1 MKKQKVL
8 ALALAAA
15 VLTGSAGAVF
25 TDQEAL
31 TFPQAAEAVV
41 ELGIMEAGA
50 DGGFDPAGT
59 VTREEM
65 ARIVCLILN
74 GGKDPNLTPLGASAF
89 SDTQGRPLAGYVD
102 YCANLGVVV
111 GKGDGT
117 FGPEEPLTGTAAAK
131 MLLVCMGYIPE
142 HEKYQEDQKW
152 DVNIGV
158 QASQIDLF
166 EGVDQGFGEPVTREE
181 LAQILLN
188 ALTTPMIEYE
198 YKPRYTGDGAWDP
211 VPVATQRED
220 GKTLLH
226 IKFGMELVDGA
237 LKSAAN

>member
-1 MKKQKVL
+1 MKTKVFL
-8 ALALAAA
+8 ALVLAAA

-31 TFPQAAEAVV
+31 TFPQAAEVVV
-41 ELGIMEAGA
+41 ELGIMEAGP

-102 YCANLGVVV
+102 YCANLGVVA

-117 FGPEEPLTGTAAAK
+117 FGPAEPLTGTAAAK
-131 MLLVCMGYIPE
+131 MLLVSMGYISE
-142 HEKYQEDQKW
+142 YEKYQEDRNW
-152 DVNIGV
+152 DINIGV
-158 QASQIDLF
+158 RASQMDLL
-166 EGVDQGFGEPVTREE
+166 EGVNQGFGEPITREA
-181 LAQILLN
+181 LAQIIVN
-188 ALTTPMIEYE
+188 ALTMPIIEYE
-198 YKPRYTGDGAWDP
+198 YKPQYAGDGTWDP
-211 VPVATQRED
+211 VAVATTRAD
-220 GKTLLH
+220 GQTLLNR
-226 IKFGMELVDGA
+226 KFNLELVEGV
-237 LKSAAN
+237 LKPRET